1 MENNTQPQ
9 NTNNTIV
16 TDDFIMS
23 LAKNWNPPIKKKTGR
38 KSKLSPYLNA
48 IRYMRS
54 ARHLSY
60 KEIHAFVLDSGTSI
74 SYPTLMNFITKNF
87 HKKKNKKKN

>member
-9 NTNNTIV
+9 NTTNIMI
-16 TDDFIMS
+16 DDSIMS
-23 LAKNWNPPIKKKTGR
+23 LAKNWNPPTKKKTGR

-60 KEIHAFVLDSGTSI
+60 KEIHTFVLDSGTNI
-74 SYPTLMNFITKNF
+74 SYPTLMNFIKKNF
-87 HKKKNKKKN
+87 NKKKTKKKI